1 MSAVSFKLDM
11 FEGPLDLLLHLI
23 QKHKLDIMDIE
34 ISLLLEQYLE
44 YIEQLDHEDYEY
56 AGEFLEMAARL
67 IYIKTV
73 SLLPKPEEAQE
84 LKEELQGRILEYSV
98 CKQLADKLRGMYLE
112 DGVFVRDE
120 LTIEEGS
127 KAYELTHAPEEL
139 VTALLA
145 AGKKKAIPEPQIK
158 AKDFGNIVSHKIYS
172 VTSKI
177 LYVLKKLYK
186 TGSFD
191 MDRLYDGMKERSE
204 RIATFLAILELTR
217 SGRITLSDD
226 NSVIYFK
233 RRTKEERAIERSSS
247 KTEEQRLLEEE
258 GEYIPDDDEAYE
270 TPELPEDKPYAV
282 FEPFITKE
290 QRREMPVRVSS
301 EKVMPR
307 TAIDIIILDDEE
319 PAPQADSKPGV
330 IDMTEP
336 EPEPLPAE
344 PPKQTAADTPA
355 KPAEEPAPCVHKQ
368 GRKAAPVNK
377 YRRKRRKAS
386 YINGLL
392 TGVCIAAVGVG
403 LYVAAKEIMTKERK
417 HK

>member
-1 MSAVSFKLDM
+1 MSVISFKLDM

-44 YIEQLDHEDYEY
+44 YIEQLDYEDYEY

-84 LKEELQGRILEYSV
+84 LKQELQGRILEYSV
-98 CKQLADKLRGMYLE
+98 CKQLASKLRGMYLE
-112 DGVFVRDE
+112 NGVFVREE
-120 LTIEEGS
+120 LTMEQGS

-139 VTALLA
+139 VSALLA

-158 AKDFGNIVSHKIYS
+158 ARDFGNIVSHKIYS

-186 TGSFD
+186 TGSFE
-191 MDRLYDGMKERSE
+191 MNGLYVGMKEKSE
-204 RIATFLAILELTR
+204 RIATFLAILELTK

-233 RRTKEERAIERSSS
+233 RRTKEERAIEHSRT

-258 GEYIPDDDEAYE
+258 GEYIPEAE
-270 TPELPEDKPYAV
+270 EKQAPELPQDKPYAV

-307 TAIDIIILDDEE
+307 MALDIIILEDEQPE
-319 PAPQADSKPGV
+319 QEQPQEEVS
-330 IDMTEP
+330 
-336 EPEPLPAE
+336 AE
-344 PPKQTAADTPA
+344 PPVEAAVTEPQETKRPAPAPVHNTASHKTA
-355 KPAEEPAPCVHKQ
+355 KPGHSAKKPKLNITY
-368 GRKAAPVNK
+368 NK
-377 YRRKRRKAS
+377 LPPRDKRRRRDA
-386 YINGLL
+386 IL
-392 TGVCIAAVGVG
+392 TGVCVAAIGIG
-403 LYVAAKEIMTKERK
+403 LFAAAKELMKK
-417 HK
+417 

>member
-1 MSAVSFKLDM
+1 MEAVSFKLDM

-44 YIEQLDHEDYEY
+44 YIEQLDHDDYEY

-84 LKEELQGRILEYSV
+84 LKQELQGRILEYSI

-112 DGVFVRDE
+112 NGVFVRQE
-120 LTIEEGS
+120 LVLEEGS
-127 KAYELTHAPEEL
+127 KVYEIEHAPEEL

-145 AGKKKAIPEPQIK
+145 AGKKKAIPEPVIR
-158 AKDFGNIVSHKIYS
+158 AKDFNNIVSHKIYS

-177 LYVLKKLYK
+177 LFVLKKLYK

-191 MDRLYDGMKERSE
+191 MNRLYDGMKIKSE
-204 RIATFLAILELTR
+204 RIATFLAILELTK

-233 RRTKEERAIERSSS
+233 RRTKEERALERNAI
-247 KTEEQRLLEEE
+247 KTEEQRLLEDE
-258 GEYIPDDDEAYE
+258 GEYIPDED
-270 TPELPEDKPYAV
+270 ELPEIPEGKQYAV

-290 QRREMPVRVSS
+290 QRREMPVRISS

-307 TAIDIIILDDEE
+307 TALDIIILDD
-319 PAPQADSKPGV
+319 S
-330 IDMTEP
+330 EP
-336 EPEPLPAE
+336 EPEPEKAAE
-344 PPKQTAADTPA
+344 PEQTAAPEPAPEPKKQAEQVTEPVKPQPAKAA
-355 KPAEEPAPCVHKQ
+355 KPAPKPKRTE
-368 GRKAAPVNK
+368 
-377 YRRKRRKAS
+377 RRPKRRKSS
-386 YINGLL
+386 YLNGVL
-392 TGVCIAAVGVG
+392 TGVCVASVGIG
-403 LYVAAKEIMTKERK
+403 LFVAAKEIMSTKRGK
-417 HK
+417 

>member
-1 MSAVSFKLDM
+1 MEAVSFKLDM

-23 QKHKLDIMDIE
+23 QKHKLNIMDIE

-73 SLLPKPEEAQE
+73 SLLPKAEEAQE
-84 LKEELQGRILEYSV
+84 LKQELQGRILEYSI
-98 CKQLADKLRGMYLE
+98 CKQLADKLRGMYIE
-112 DGVFVRDE
+112 NGVFVRKE
-120 LTIEEGS
+120 LVLEEGS

-139 VTALLA
+139 VTALLS

-158 AKDFGNIVSHKIYS
+158 AKDFGGIVSHKIYS

-177 LYVLKKLYK
+177 LFVLKKLYK

-191 MDRLYDGMKERSE
+191 MNRLYDGMKVKSE
-204 RIATFLAILELTR
+204 RIATFLAILELTK

-233 RRTKEERAIERSSS
+233 RRTKEERALEKNTV

-258 GEYIPDDDEAYE
+258 GEFIPDEE
-270 TPELPEDKPYAV
+270 EVPEIPEDKQSAV

-290 QRREMPVRVSS
+290 QRREMPVRVSM

-307 TAIDIIILDDEE
+307 SALDIIVLDDPE
-319 PAPQADSKPGV
+319 PEIEPTVENEQVDEASEKNETETSV
-330 IDMTEP
+330 NTEP
-336 EPEPLPAE
+336 EIKTAE
-344 PPKQTAADTPA
+344 KKPRVGKKPKAKAVYKKRRAKSAD
-355 KPAEEPAPCVHKQ
+355 
-368 GRKAAPVNK
+368 
-377 YRRKRRKAS
+377 RKRS
-386 YINGLL
+386 YINGVL
-392 TGVCIAAVGVG
+392 TGVCVAAVGIG
-403 LYVAAKEIMTKERK
+403 LYVAAKEIMTTKRG
-417 HK
+417 

>member
-1 MSAVSFKLDM
+1 MEAVSFKLDM

-44 YIEQLDHEDYEY
+44 YIEQLDHDDYEY

-84 LKEELQGRILEYSV
+84 LKQELQGRILEYSI
-98 CKQLADKLRGMYLE
+98 CKQLADKLRGMYIE
-112 DGVFVRDE
+112 NGIFVRDE
-120 LTIEEGS
+120 LTLEEGS
-127 KAYELTHAPEEL
+127 KAYENEHAPEEL

-145 AGKKKAIPEPQIK
+145 AGKKKAIPEPVIR
-158 AKDFGNIVSHKIYS
+158 AKDFNNIVSHKIYS

-177 LYVLKKLYK
+177 LFVLKKLYK

-191 MDRLYDGMKERSE
+191 MNRLYDGMKIKSE
-204 RIATFLAILELTR
+204 RIATFLAILELTK

-233 RRTKEERAIERSSS
+233 RRTKEERAIERKII
-247 KTEEQRLLEEE
+247 KTEEQRLLEDE
-258 GEYIPDDDEAYE
+258 GEYIPDDDELPE
-270 TPELPEDKPYAV
+270 PPELPEDKQYAV

-290 QRREMPVRVSS
+290 QRREMPVRISS

-307 TAIDIIILDDEE
+307 TALDIIILDDSE
-319 PAPQADSKPGV
+319 PVPEITAEPEMITEPVQASAPPAA
-330 IDMTEP
+330 EP
-336 EPEPLPAE
+336 EPVKE
-344 PPKQTAADTPA
+344 KA
-355 KPAEEPAPCVHKQ
+355 KPVKQ
-368 GRKAAPVNK
+368 ASQPDKAAKPRNGKV
-377 YRRKRRKAS
+377 YIKRRKERKKSS
-386 YINGLL
+386 YINGVL
-392 TGVCIAAVGVG
+392 TGVCIAAVGIG
-403 LYVAAKEIMTKERK
+403 LYVAAKEIMTTKRGK
-417 HK
+417 